1 MKNSVYKL
9 AFLSLLST
17 LLFNCSSEKEIAK
30 TLPQLS
36 TTTAT
41 NITLTSATSGGN
53 ITADGGAAVTARGV
67 VWNTATAPTISLTT
81 KTTDGSGTGNF
92 SSAIANLTPSTNYY
106 ARAYATN
113 SVGTG
118 YGNEITFTT
127 GAVVLPTLTTTDVSG
142 ITTNSAI
149 SGGTITNDGGGAIT
163 ARGVVWSTSQ
173 NPTITLTTKTSDG
186 TGTGSYTSN
195 LTNLAQNTTYYIRAY
210 ATNSAGTTYGNQI
223 SITSLIPAQLTI
235 TDIDGNNYQ
244 TITINNQVWTTTN
257 LNVSRYRNGDVIP
270 QVTDPTQ
277 WSALTTGAWCY
288 YNNDP
293 ANGPIYGK
301 LYNWYAVNDPR
312 GLAPTGYHIPAYI
325 EWYRMTSY
333 FCYGSNNGC
342 VAPFLKECGTA
353 HWITDGCNVSYF
365 NNFKALPGGYR
376 FDYGICDNCTY
387 FNNIGKNGYWWCSTG
402 EFNTTPI
409 IPACISI
416 SYNSPGINLPNTPE
430 RFGLS
435 IRCVKD

>member
-1 MKNSVYKL
+1 MKNSVFKF
-9 AFLSLLST
+9 AFLSLLSI
-17 LLFNCSSEKEIAK
+17 LLFSCSSEKEIAK

-36 TTTAT
+36 TTSAT
-41 NITLTSATSGGN
+41 NITLTSASSGGN
-53 ITADGGAAVTARGV
+53 ITTDGGAAVTARGV
-67 VWNTATAPTISLTT
+67 VWNTATAPTIGLTT
-81 KTTDGSGTGNF
+81 KTTDGFGTGNF

-127 GAVVLPTLTTTDVSG
+127 GAVVLPTLTTTAVTG

-149 SGGTITNDGGGAIT
+149 SGGTITADGGGAIT
-163 ARGVVWSTSQ
+163 ARGLVWSTSQ

-325 EWYRMTSY
+325 EWNRMTSI
-333 FCYGSNNGC
+333 CNGSNNGC
-342 VAPFLKECGTA
+342 AAPFLKECGTA
-353 HWITDGCNVSYF
+353 HWITDGCIVNYF

-416 SYNSPGINLPNTPE
+416 SYNSPGINLPNTPQ